1 MRVHRH
7 GPMAALCLAL
17 LRASAWG
24 AAPAI
29 PHGSAAEFE
38 KKLTRDTHDSPTRT
52 QPAVS
57 SAEVVQRIL
66 PSVVSLRTYSS
77 SARRGVRIHIPHQDL
92 EMIPPRVRE
101 FFDAWLGC
109 GDSPPPGENSGQPA
123 PKATQ
128 PGFGS
133 GVLLTRDG
141 YLLSNHRAVAKAE
154 PGFAMQLKLFRNGR
168 TKFVA
173 LKG

>member
-1 MRVHRH
+1 MRAHRH
-7 GPMAALCLAL
+7 GPIPALCLAL

-24 AAPAI
+24 ATAI
-29 PHGSAAEFE
+29 PHGSAAECE
-38 KKLTRDTHDSPTRT
+38 KKLTRDTRDSPTRI

-57 SAEVVQRIL
+57 SAEVVQRSL

-77 SARRGVRIHIPHQDL
+77 SARRGVSIHIPHRDL
-92 EMIPPRVRE
+92 EMIPPRIGE
-101 FFDAWLGC
+101 FLDEGLGR

-123 PKATQ
+123 SKATQ
-128 PGFGS
+128 TGFGS
-133 GVLLTRDG
+133 GVLLTQDD